1 LASLK
6 KQFRAFSRRLGSAAS
21 VFRSGDAGALSV
33 ERHGAFD
40 VAFRKGTSDER
51 VIAHSFT
58 NDIFYAAMPDYVP
71 APDHVILDVGSHI
84 GTFALLSAS
93 KVPNGR
99 VWAIEASRDTFN
111 YLRINAA
118 INGLANL
125 GVHHLALSD
134 KKGTARL
141 HHDAGGNWGHSIMA
155 ELSSAGEEVETET
168 LADYMSANA
177 IQHIDFAKF
186 NCEGA
191 EFPILIGASVDTLA
205 RIERMLVL
213 FHCDLVAGYKLD
225 NLTNALEAAGFSLEI
240 TANKKQRGRIIARRA
255 GSGTAPRH

>member
-1 LASLK
+1 MAKLRQK
-6 KQFRAFSRRLGSAAS
+6 FRSISRRLESAVS
-21 VFRSGDAGALSV
+21 SLRNGESGVLSI

-40 VAFRKGTSDER
+40 VAFRRGTSDER
-51 VIAHSFT
+51 VIAQSFA
-58 NDIFYAAMPDYVP
+58 NDIFYSAMPDYTP
-71 APDHVILDVGSHI
+71 APDHVILDVGAHI

-93 KVPNGR
+93 KAPRGR
-99 VWAIEASRDTFN
+99 VWAIEASQDTFN
-111 YLRINAA
+111 FLRINAA
-118 INGLANL
+118 INDLTNL

-141 HHDAGGNWGHSIMA
+141 FHDAGGNWGHSIMA

-168 LADYMSANA
+168 LADFMKSNA

-191 EFPILIGASVDTLA
+191 EFPILIGASADTLA

-213 FHCDLVAGYKLD
+213 FHCDLVAGYKLED
-225 NLTNALEAAGFSLEI
+225 LTNALEAAGFSLDI
-240 TANKKQRGRIIARRA
+240 TANKKQRGRILARRT
-255 GSGTAPRH
+255 GPGTPPRN